1 MLATNYFKKEFPEY
15 IETLCTNSNDVL
27 LTGSAVIC
35 PAVVPKDI
43 DIMLLVNDINQFL
56 DKYKLEPNG
65 DQSVYVE
72 DFMVSCRYGIY
83 NILLTN
89 NKQYFS
95 KWKFATELATHL
107 ELSDKEHRKILF
119 QYICDNDTLTLG

>member
-15 IETLCTNSNDVL
+15 IDTLCANSNDVL

-56 DKYKLEPNG
+56 DKYELKPN
-65 DQSVYVE
+65 
-72 DFMVSCRYGIY
+72 
-83 NILLTN
+83 
-89 NKQYFS
+89 
-95 KWKFATELATHL
+95 ATQL

>member
-1 MLATNYFKKEFPEY
+1 MLGTNYIKKEFPEY

-43 DIMLLVNDINQFL
+43 DIMLLVNDINQFI

-65 DQSVYVE
+65 DQS
-72 DFMVSCRYGIY
+72 
-83 NILLTN
+83 
-89 NKQYFS
+89 
-95 KWKFATELATHL
+95 H
-107 ELSDKEHRKILF
+107 
-119 QYICDNDTLTLG
+119 